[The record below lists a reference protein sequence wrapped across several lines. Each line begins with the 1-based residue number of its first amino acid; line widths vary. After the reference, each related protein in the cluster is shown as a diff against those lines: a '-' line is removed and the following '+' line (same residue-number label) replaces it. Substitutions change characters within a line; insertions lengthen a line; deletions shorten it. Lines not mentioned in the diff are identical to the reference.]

1 VQPPRDV
8 QVVDLPARRLAA
20 VRHVGP
26 FEEIGAAFTRL
37 GAWTDAHPG
46 VATGAPLAIYID
58 DPSTTP
64 PAALRSDAAVPIA
77 DDVQVGG
84 VPGMGV
90 PGVGE
95 AHLPGGRYA
104 VITHIGPYRGL
115 GRAWEGFM
123 AALAQLGLELDL
135 ERPCFEVYQDQPGE
149 VDESELVTVLHQPVV

>member
-1 VQPPRDV
+1 VQTPEDV
-8 QVVDLPARRLAA
+8 HIVELPARRLAA

-26 FEEIGAAFTRL
+26 FEQIGAAFTRL

-46 VATGAPLAIYID
+46 ATTGAPLAIYID

-64 PAALRSDAAVPIA
+64 PESLRSDAAVPIA
-77 DDVQVGG
+77 DGIPVGG

-104 VITHIGPYRGL
+104 VMTHVGPYSGL
-115 GRAWEGFM
+115 GPAWGRFM
-123 AALAQLGLELDL
+123 VALAELGLELDSR
-135 ERPCFEVYQDQPGE
+135 RPCFEVYQDEPGE
-149 VDESELVTVLHQPVV
+149 VDESELVTVLHQPVA